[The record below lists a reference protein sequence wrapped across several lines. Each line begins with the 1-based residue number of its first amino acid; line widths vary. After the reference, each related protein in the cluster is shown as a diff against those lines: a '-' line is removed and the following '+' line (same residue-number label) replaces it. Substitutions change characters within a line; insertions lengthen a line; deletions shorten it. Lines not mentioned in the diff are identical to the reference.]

1 MLQGTATAER
11 PQERTAIFAKAAQ
24 YLIDNKVGLP
34 IYHDA
39 SRRVLS
45 SRVQN
50 TMLDPLDQT
59 LLTNKTTL
67 GK

>member
-1 MLQGTATAER
+1 MHCC
-11 PQERTAIFAKAAQ
+11 KALPQ

-50 TMLDPLDQT
+50 AMLDPLDQT